1 MFEGYTVRAGQD
13 GGDKDHGG
21 RSPDQCMNR
30 FQKAMKPDLLLF
42 NQYFKQLEN
51 EEPSGVPYKDL
62 VKIAHKRYNAQTK
75 KEPFRFIQ
83 CVPTL
88 HKILKFQPFNA
99 ISARF
104 YGFAV
109 SSGSTDSEGV
119 DTNAVGSVMGENQAR
134 PPGRKAAKTAA

>member
-1 MFEGYTVRAGQD
+1 MFEGYTVQVGHDA
-13 GGDKDHGG
+13 GDKDHGG
-21 RSPDQCMNR
+21 RSPEQCMNR
-30 FQKAMKPDLLLF
+30 FQKSMKPDLLLF

-88 HKILKFQPFNA
+88 HKILKFQPFA
-99 ISARF
+99 CTRLTAGLISAVVVVYR
-104 YGFAV
+104 Y
-109 SSGSTDSEGV
+109 SKLYY
-119 DTNAVGSVMGENQAR
+119 TN
-134 PPGRKAAKTAA
+134 